1 MSDDSKEESVV
12 DPPKIEEVKEELDD
26 KGDKL
31 THHDLEALR
40 AELKAEL
47 ASVRSNRATDDEEK
61 AELRAKIEKQEA
73 RIDELLKAQEEHD
86 KVRSDSSTIIL
97 PPEHL
102 DPKQQNP
109 PPPEPET
116 ETSTGEKKKKRLGWY

>member
-1 MSDDSKEESVV
+1 MSDEENKEE
-12 DPPKIEEVKEELDD
+12 PKEEPKVEEVKKDLDENG
-26 KGDKL
+26 KHL
-31 THHDLEALR
+31 THADLEALR
-40 AELKAEL
+40 DELKAEL
-47 ASVRSNRATDDEEK
+47 HSVRSSHATDDEEK

-86 KVRSDSSTIIL
+86 KVRSDSGTIIL
-97 PPEHL
+97 PPERL